1 MSIIW
6 GEALHR
12 AFGYQEPHIRP
23 SGVANCAR
31 QQVGLVSGVRT
42 NHNHLNIWPAEMGR
56 AGQAIAMKALCSLP
70 GLKLVR
76 EDFKIDG
83 HTPGEGDAEIE
94 VSSSNILGIEAGL
107 YLGECKVRS
116 TYVYN
121 HIWLTDEDGLID
133 LMAGVDKNTGSQIN
147 LYMGQ
152 LGRKKTILLLL
163 PQDSASVRN
172 DFRRKYQGNDYIRV
186 FIFEFNPLLYTIQ
199 TQRIAALNE
208 AVQDVKAGKMDAAN
222 VLPEFDPTQGKFPCT
237 WASGQCNVYDWCLS
251 HGPGGLIEVPELPE
265 YGMIGQEITIG

>member
-6 GEALHR
+6 AEALHR
-12 AFGYQEPHIRP
+12 AYGYQEPHIRP

-31 QQVGLVSGVRT
+31 QIVGLVSGIRT

-70 GLKLVR
+70 GLKLIR
-76 EDFKIDG
+76 EDFKIEG

-94 VSSSNILGIEAGL
+94 VAVQNILGIEAGK

-121 HIWLTDEDGLID
+121 HIYLTDEDGVLD
-133 LMAGVDKNTGSQIN
+133 LMKVEKGTGSQIN
-147 LYMGQ
+147 LYLGQ
-152 LGRKKTILLLL
+152 LGLKKCILLLL

-172 DFRRKYQGNDYIRV
+172 DFRRKYVGNDYIRV
-186 FIFEFNPLLYTIQ
+186 FIVDFNPELYVIQ
-199 TQRIAALNE
+199 CERIAELND
-208 AVQDVKAGKMDAAN
+208 AVNKVKAGKMKAEN
-222 VLPEFDPTQGKFPCT
+222 VMPEYDPTQGKFPCT

-251 HGPGGLIEVPELPE
+251 AGPGGLIEVPELPE
-265 YGMIGQEITIG
+265 YGMLAQEIMIG